1 MGAKRIITQM
11 WYDLTK
17 KGARHMRF
25 STLLFAA
32 LINLFGSTAS
42 FGATVTIIEPDG
54 AEARVEPVDLPKGTS
69 GIVVHHFDQNHST
82 IIARAILTAPDRI
95 RFDVFDALAQPNLP
109 TPKILPQKGDLVILG
124 YLYHRGAIIAPNY
137 ETYDAIQKRYD
148 LEWVHPDLFATELAK
163 AHPPPPTKE
172 DFRTFCN
179 KFALARIFVAL
190 KDHTDVVDC
199 YSFAVI
205 ERLDLPS
212 EGNETK
218 LPFYTRI
225 EKIPSSIFDFFSDE
239 VKDYYSYYTKL
250 VEGE

>member
-1 MGAKRIITQM
+1 MKILTLLVSLAIT
-11 WYDLTK
+11 
-17 KGARHMRF
+17 
-25 STLLFAA
+25 LFAA
-32 LINLFGSTAS
+32 QTTITQIEEG
-42 FGATVTIIEPDG
+42 GARIEP
-54 AEARVEPVDLPKGTS
+54 VELPKGIS
-69 GIVVHHFDQNHST
+69 GIVVHRFDDEHAT
-82 IIARAILTAPDRI
+82 IVARAILTAPDRI
-95 RFDVFDALAQPNLP
+95 RFEVFDALAQPNLP
-109 TPKILPQKGDLVILG
+109 APKILPQKGDLVILG

-148 LEWVHPDLFATELAK
+148 LEWVHPDLFAAELAK
-163 AHPPPPTKE
+163 AHHPAPTKE

-199 YSFAVI
+199 YSFDVI

-225 EKIPSSIFDFFSDE
+225 EKIPTSIFDFFSDE

-250 VEGE
+250 VEGER